1 MGASNPI
8 AMQNLSLALAFAALA
23 TVLAAPVNDNQT
35 PPHLSQ
41 AWIAQSK
48 GDGLPGQIGKESY
61 LYEDCPHGKTS
72 ADCLHAHIFD
82 YGAATCIKYE
92 IDGGF
97 DFAGTGSYYV
107 ACDGVDCCKDEST
120 EAKPDPKQWDISPT
134 SWWKSTT
141 TKYLGKHDTTGL
153 NNETVTGADVWSQ
166 LTAIPL
172 TKIGVNYTYY
182 ITEQGNDTISH
193 RIDFNVPGQTQGS
206 ILYGDFQP
214 QHDIAA
220 FRKTFMPPPQCLK
233 NNVLACGKDHAK
245 NVALKY
251 NKHEAIFRGWA

>member
-1 MGASNPI
+1 MGAPNPK

-141 TKYLGKHDTTGL
+141 TKYLGK
-153 NNETVTGADVWSQ
+153 
-166 LTAIPL
+166 
-172 TKIGVNYTYY
+172 
-182 ITEQGNDTISH
+182 NDTISH

-233 NNVLACGKDHAK
+233 NNVLSCPDNHAK